1 MEAADRML
9 YARKGQRRT
18 DAGGGWRPTSA
29 TG

>member
-18 DAGGGWRPTSA
+18 DTDAGQRPTSA